1 MRRIHQFTRRSGL
14 LFLAFLSACGESVS
28 TTTGANETTP
38 EISTDIPLSS
48 QSYSSS
54 EIAPPTSSFSFNA
67 TPPPSSSFIGQ
78 TVSSSS
84 FIEQIIAYSSFLEE
98 ISSSSEI
105 TPYSSFNEPPAQ
117 SSSSTIVEAIPLPNN
132 GIPYLR
138 ITMADTSS
146 MDSVIYSPCTI
157 EIAGNELYEDLSA
170 ASAKIRLRGNSTRLW
185 YDKKPYRIKFDAK
198 TSVLGLDAN
207 KDWVLL
213 ANYRDQSK
221 FMNAIA
227 FDMARYMGNFAFVN
241 ANRFVEVEIN
251 GDYKG
256 VYQLTEQIEQAKAR
270 VNIGTEGI
278 LLSLDQDDGPE
289 LSPNATNNFYSKI
302 YGMPVAVKY
311 PKNVTTEEIENIA
324 IDFAKLEQAIANN
337 DYDSVQNLLD
347 VESFIDFI
355 LLQEI
360 TRNVELE
367 APRSMYLYKDN
378 SGKYHM
384 GPVWDFDGGF
394 GYSWDEDTKEY
405 FTSQTWILGSK
416 NPSKSPYNCIATE
429 KNDWNMCAGTNM
441 RFNDYDGNAIPGF
454 FVNLFANETFLN
466 TYKTRWESLKAS
478 ILDIVFSKLDS
489 YISQSAQALE
499 NDAQRW
505 PPVRR
510 YDTEIQ
516 SLKNWLQERI
526 ENYSRILD
534 NY

>member
-1 MRRIHQFTRRSGL
+1 M
-14 LFLAFLSACGESVS
+14 AVKK
-28 TTTGANETTP
+28 
-38 EISTDIPLSS
+38 
-48 QSYSSS
+48 
-54 EIAPPTSSFSFNA
+54 
-67 TPPPSSSFIGQ
+67 
-78 TVSSSS
+78 
-84 FIEQIIAYSSFLEE
+84 
-98 ISSSSEI
+98 
-105 TPYSSFNEPPAQ
+105 
-117 SSSSTIVEAIPLPNN
+117 IPLPNN
-132 GIPYLR
+132 GIPYIR
-138 ITMADTSS
+138 ITMADTSN
-146 MDSVIYSPCTI
+146 MDSAIYSPCTI
-157 EIAGNELYEDLSA
+157 EIAGNELYEDLSV

-256 VYQLTEQIEQAKAR
+256 VYQLTEQIEQAKSR
-270 VNIGTEGI
+270 VNIGTGGV

-311 PKNVTTEEIENIA
+311 PKNATTEQLENIA
-324 IDFAKLEQAIANN
+324 TDFAKLEQAIANN
-337 DYDSVQNLLD
+337 DYDNVQNLLD

-367 APRSMYLYKDN
+367 APRSMYLYKDD

-505 PPVRR
+505 PPIRR
-510 YDTEIQ
+510 YDVETQ
-516 SLKNWLQERI
+516 SLKNWLTERI
-526 ENYSRILD
+526 EKYSSVLKNY
-534 NY
+534 